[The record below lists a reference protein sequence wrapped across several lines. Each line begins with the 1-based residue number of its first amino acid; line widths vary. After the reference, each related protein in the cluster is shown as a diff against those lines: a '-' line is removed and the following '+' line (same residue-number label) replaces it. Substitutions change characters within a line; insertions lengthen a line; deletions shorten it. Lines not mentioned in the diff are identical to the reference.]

1 MKVQVERVL
10 YDSPDTGFHIC
21 KAAVLEATQED
32 MIPKPLLG
40 SLETLTIKGYF
51 PINKIVNL
59 LVKGSWEK
67 SKYGYALVVIDSGAD
82 HAGLTRPCT
91 ASRSRWRRK
100 SSVSSGFKRLRYLKT
115 APNSS

>member
-51 PINKIVNL
+51 PVNKIVNL

-67 SKYGYALVVIDSGAD
+67 SKVRDRVRHQGVDGEENRRSVRASN
-82 HAGLTRPCT
+82 AGG
-91 ASRSRWRRK
+91 
-100 SSVSSGFKRLRYLKT
+100 V
-115 APNSS
+115 

>member
-51 PINKIVNL
+51 I
-59 LVKGSWEK
+59 
-67 SKYGYALVVIDSGAD
+67 
-82 HAGLTRPCT
+82 
-91 ASRSRWRRK
+91 
-100 SSVSSGFKRLRYLKT
+100 
-115 APNSS
+115 

>member
-51 PINKIVNL
+51 PVNKIVNL

-67 SKYGYALVVIDSGAD
+67 SKYGYALVVNVRHQGVDGEENRRSV
-82 HAGLTRPCT
+82 R
-91 ASRSRWRRK
+91 ASN
-100 SSVSSGFKRLRYLKT
+100 
-115 APNSS
+115 A

>member
-40 SLETLTIKGYF
+40 SLDTLTIKGCF
-51 PINKIVNL
+51 PVDKIVNL
-59 LVKGSWEK
+59 
-67 SKYGYALVVIDSGAD
+67 
-82 HAGLTRPCT
+82 
-91 ASRSRWRRK
+91 
-100 SSVSSGFKRLRYLKT
+100 
-115 APNSS
+115 